1 MNTHGIKEISRF
13 NIPYAR
19 LNYALHFSCMKQKRC
34 LINTIDIITRLLEI
48 KRKGSFVFNQVKLQH
63 VLQKVFDRQGLKLSF
78 RTINTEDLG

>member
-1 MNTHGIKEISRF
+1 MVSKRLAGSI
-13 NIPYAR
+13 YAR
-19 LNYALHFSCMKQKRC
+19 LNHASHFSSMKQKRC

-48 KRKGSFVFNQVKLQH
+48 KRKDLFVFNQVKLQH

>member
-1 MNTHGIKEISRF
+1 MVSRRLAGS
-13 NIPYAR
+13 IYAR
-19 LNYALHFSCMKQKRC
+19 LNHALHFSCMKQKRF